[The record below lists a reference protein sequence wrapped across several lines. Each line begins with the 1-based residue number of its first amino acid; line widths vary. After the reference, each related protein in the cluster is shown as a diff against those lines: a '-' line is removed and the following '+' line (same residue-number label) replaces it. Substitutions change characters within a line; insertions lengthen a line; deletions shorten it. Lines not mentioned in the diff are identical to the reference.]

1 MNECHRHRSIMLPD
15 VKTCSLIPRNDNS
28 SLRYYY
34 SVSTVSKRCSN
45 KCDRDPK
52 WRYRKFHFCSI
63 PIAAFWSDS
72 GFIVCRIW
80 GQVTSGVRKSIDWR
94 LGVRKP
100 THGSLGDEEVVWDR
114 RKWRREQKMSWGLSN
129 DSRFPHLQSLS
140 GRDKTQQLYGKL
152 KGETFCLILRVRVY
166 VFGCNVNIDTFLLLL
181 FISVYTKRIFVWK

>member
-1 MNECHRHRSIMLPD
+1 MNAVSCCLMYKY
-15 VKTCSLIPRNDNS
+15 VSLIPTNNNR

-34 SVSTVSKRCSN
+34 SVLILSKWYSKKWVRE
-45 KCDRDPK
+45 PK
-52 WRYRKFHFCSI
+52 WHSRKFHFCGI
-63 PIAAFWSDS
+63 RTAGFWSDS
-72 GFIVCRIW
+72 GFIVCRIL

-129 DSRFPHLQSLS
+129 DSRLPLHQSLS

-152 KGETFCLILRVRVY
+152 KGEIFCLILRVRVY